1 MPLIGGKKTLRSGRV
16 TSSGNIPGAIRP
28 RRLSLPNPLQLPV
41 RCAFEHRL
49 NGRHNNTRE
58 WEHTARLLVEHAA
71 EVRLVDAE
79 AARDD
84 RQVPYRLDRRLGR
97 EQLAV
102 RPEDLLIGAQPP
114 LVERVLNLGEVEVT
128 LGDRDRRAEVEVA
141 AREARGEDGLGDV
154 APRVER
160 GDPIRYAPV
169 MPVNQRPGACASAG
183 RGGGGRACACPGRTT
198 SRMVRSARPGACW

>member
-28 RRLSLPNPLQLPV
+28 RRLSLPLQLPV
-41 RCAFEHRL
+41 RCGFEHRL
-49 NGRHNNTRE
+49 NDRNNNTRE

-71 EVRLVDAE
+71 EVRLIDAE

-97 EQLAV
+97 EELAV
-102 RPEDLLIGAQPP
+102 RPEDLLVGAQPP

-128 LGDRDRRAEVEVA
+128 LGDRDRRAKVEVA

-160 GDPIRYAPV
+160 GDPRPAPLASV
-169 MPVNQRPGACASAG
+169 DRRSGARASAG
-183 RGGGGRACACPGRTT
+183 RGGGGRGCACRGRTT
-198 SRMVRSARPGACW
+198 CRTVRWARPGACW